1 LSMAGKHDFCLHDG
15 PITSNG
21 KCKLLSFCLL
31 CNEPM
36 ISDILDMVAY
46 LKKPRI
52 LQNGKV
58 KAKTFLYALVLIQ
71 FTLKVSNL
79 N

>member
-1 LSMAGKHDFCLHDG
+1 MMQT
-15 PITSNG
+15 ITSNG
-21 KCKLLSFCLL
+21 KMQTSLSFCLL

-36 ISDILDMVAY
+36 KSDILDVVAY

-52 LQNGKV
+52 LQSGKV
-58 KAKTFLYALVLIQ
+58 KAKTPLYALVLIQ
-71 FTLKVSNL
+71 FTLTVSNL

>member
-1 LSMAGKHDFCLHDG
+1 MAGKRDFCLHDG
-15 PITSNG
+15 PIARNG
-21 KCKLLSFCLL
+21 KMQTSLYFCLL

-36 ISDILDMVAY
+36 INDILDVVGY

-58 KAKTFLYALVLIQ
+58 KAKTFLYALV
-71 FTLKVSNL
+71 
-79 N
+79 

>member
-1 LSMAGKHDFCLHDG
+1 MAGKHDFCLHAD
-15 PITSNG
+15 PITRNG
-21 KCKLLSFCLL
+21 KMQTSLSFCLL

-36 ISDILDMVAY
+36 ISDILDVVAY

-71 FTLKVSNL
+71 FTLTVSNL